1 MKTKTI
7 TIKTPNN
14 THIRD
19 KHIKSRISSIDRTA
33 DREGIYMSDPLHRM
47 VCHPQRVLLRMF
59 LSYKLSVFF
68 QSHPVCPLALLIFP
82 ADGCRA
88 VVESCV
94 QHVYDGLLCS
104 NERKAKR
111 SEETFPTKAKKR
123 TNQIDAYRT
132 DPTPTR
138 NDTHT
143 HTHTYTPRACIYGII
158 HHLCHQLLFH
168 RLRLLLLLVFLFS
181 SLLFH
186 SASTRPHSD
195 SRVETNK
202 DNTFN
207 GTFEVNLPLL
217 VILSSRIVSSLFVN
231 GLCCECR

>member
-143 HTHTYTPRACIYGII
+143 HTHTHTHRAHAFMVSSTTCVINYSSIASDCFSSWCSCS
-158 HHLCHQLLFH
+158 L
-168 RLRLLLLLVFLFS
+168 LFS
-181 SLLFH
+181 STPHPLGHTATHELRRTKTTH
-186 SASTRPHSD
+186 STERLKS
-195 SRVETNK
+195 
-202 DNTFN
+202 
-207 GTFEVNLPLL
+207 
-217 VILSSRIVSSLFVN
+217 IY
-231 GLCCECR
+231 LC